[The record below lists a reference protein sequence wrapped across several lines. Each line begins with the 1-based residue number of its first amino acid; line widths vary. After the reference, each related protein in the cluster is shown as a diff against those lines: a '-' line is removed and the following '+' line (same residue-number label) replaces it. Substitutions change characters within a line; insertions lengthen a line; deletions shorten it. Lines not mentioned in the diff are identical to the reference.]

1 MRYSDRTTAG
11 RSLASALQGADPGA
25 AASGLVLGVPR
36 GGVIVA
42 AALAAELG
50 LRLDVAL
57 ARKLGAPFN
66 PELAVGALAEGGAMW
81 INESLLRRIGARE
94 DWLDEVIARESEEL
108 ARRADL
114 YRGGPPPDLAGEL
127 VIVVDDG
134 VATGATLAAVL
145 RALANARP
153 RRLICAVPVAP
164 PDSVAMLAGFCDL
177 VVCPQQPRRFGAVGS
192 FYVDFR
198 QNSDAEVVAALAGA
212 IRPDV
217 GERGDR

>member
-1 MRYSDRTTAG
+1 MRYSDRTDAG
-11 RSLASALQGADPGA
+11 RKLAGALQAADPEA
-25 AASGLVLGVPR
+25 AGSGLVLGVPR

-66 PELAVGALAEGGAMW
+66 PELAIGALAEGGAMW
-81 INESLLRRIGARE
+81 INDDLLRRIGARE
-94 DWLDEVIARESEEL
+94 DWLDEVIERESEEL

-145 RALANARP
+145 RALGNARP
-153 RRLICAVPVAP
+153 RRLVCAVPVAP
-164 PDSVAMLAGFCDL
+164 PDSVAMLTGFCDL
-177 VVCPQQPRRFGAVGS
+177 VICPHQPRRFGAVGS

-198 QNSDAEVVAALAGA
+198 QNSDAEVIAALGGA

-217 GERGDR
+217 GDGDDR